1 MTIDSHSACLQDA
14 ALYRAPDLRNGTACS
29 QRFCTSTQTAKVC
42 KVRSNNYNAHSTR
55 DMPRLYSPEPPVMQ
69 YAMLTEKTAKSKH
82 AFCITS
88 SAIELWRSFPLLP
101 SRPRGVGPKPTVSH
115 KPQASH
121 PAELWPKP
129 GTQGETLQRFSVE
142 EYCASN
148 LSSWHVVCST
158 LAVKLLCIEALPG
171 LCMYYEAK
179 HLRTSTPRVSGSSR

>member
-1 MTIDSHSACLQDA
+1 MFTGCRPLSGTRPSKRDCLLA
-14 ALYRAPDLRNGTACS
+14 TFLHKYSNGES
-29 QRFCTSTQTAKVC
+29 VQGKIQQLQCT
-42 KVRSNNYNAHSTR
+42 HSTR

-148 LSSWHVVCST
+148 LSLWHVVCST

-171 LCMYYEAK
+171 LCMYCVAK
-179 HLRTSTPRVSGSSR
+179 HLRTCTPRVSEASIRDPF